1 MGQANSVERDAS
13 SSKVHSD
20 DKRAKY
26 GIALLLAF
34 LGFSPLTASA
44 DPEMRSG
51 ELFDTIQ
58 GQRGLS
64 ELPPKGEGSPGGGS
78 GSGEP
83 PTDPEAEANA
93 FFEDEMHPLVYPT
106 CYLSC
111 HQSGGLAGGSDLV
124 LSGPGSNQIAANNSA
139 FVNYITIFESSSRL
153 LSQISGG
160 NGHPGGV
167 VYSTSSSGYQ
177 TIKTW
182 TEFYD

>member
-1 MGQANSVERDAS
+1 MGQANSVERDES
-13 SSKVHSD
+13 SSKAHSA
-20 DKRAKY
+20 DKMVKY
-26 GIALLLAF
+26 GTALLLAF
-34 LGFSPLTASA
+34 LGFIPLTASA
-44 DPEMRSG
+44 NPEMRSG

-83 PTDPEAEANA
+83 PTDPEAEAKA
-93 FFEDEMHPLVYPT
+93 FFETEMHPLVYPT

-124 LSGPGSNQIAANNSA
+124 LSGPGSNQIATNYTA
-139 FVNYITIFESSSRL
+139 FKNFITIFGSSSQL
-153 LSQISGG
+153 LTKISGG
-160 NGHPGGV
+160 GHPGGV
-167 VYSTSSSGYQ
+167 VYSTGSSGYQ